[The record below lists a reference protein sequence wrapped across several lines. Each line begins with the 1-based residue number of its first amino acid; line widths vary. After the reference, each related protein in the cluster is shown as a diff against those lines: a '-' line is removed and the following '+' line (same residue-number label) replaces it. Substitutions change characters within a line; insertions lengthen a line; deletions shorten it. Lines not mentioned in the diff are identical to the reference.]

1 MADEPVWVRKSLAIA
16 SDDLSSHNSEAISM
30 RGSQNFAF
38 LKLHSLAL
46 VRLGTLAENYFATDP
61 NTCLIKLRQFG
72 EQLAQLVAAKVGL
85 YENPDESQFELLRR
99 LENRGAITGQA
110 TQLFQEIR
118 RVGNRATHDSYDEQ
132 GTALSHLKYARSLGI
147 WFHRSYG
154 GARAFKPG
162 PFIPPPDP
170 VQETTALKTELERLR
185 AELAAGQAE
194 LAASQSQAELAQVQA
209 QEEAELRQ
217 IAEELLLE
225 TEAKAEEITA
235 QFEVQLRT
243 IQAEAVQAPTQVID
257 SKIITAQRVEPDLDE
272 RETRRLIDAQL
283 RAVGWEVDTE
293 TLTYGQGTRPQ
304 KGKNLAI
311 AEWPTTNGWA
321 DYVLFVGLCAIAT
334 IEAKRRRKDVS
345 GAIDQAK
352 RYSRGY
358 EIKGDETL
366 PDGPWGEYKIPFV
379 FATNGRA
386 FLAQLETKS
395 GIWFCDVRKPEN
407 LRRALRS
414 WYSPAGLVDTLAQ
427 DVDKADAQLAQEPF
441 NYGFDLR
448 DYQIKAILAAEGA
461 IAQGQR
467 NLLLA
472 MATGTGKTKT
482 CIALVYRLLKTKRFR
497 RVLFLVDRTALGEQ
511 AANAF
516 KDTRMESLQTFA
528 DIFEIKDLEDADTER
543 ETKVHIATVQ
553 SFVKRLLYPSE
564 PVDSETSNALS
575 ADQYDCIVVDECHR
589 GYLLDRELSDTE
601 LSFRDFGDYVS
612 KYRAVLEY
620 FDAVKIGLT
629 ATPALHTAEIFGT
642 PVFSYSYREAVIDG
656 YLIDHEPPI
665 RPVTALAEDGITWHV
680 GEDVEYFD
688 PKTGQLNL
696 AQAPDE
702 IKVDVAQFNRKVITP
717 EFNRVVCDF
726 LAEQIDPEM
735 GKTLIFCVNND
746 HADLVMNLLKDSMQK
761 RYGSINDDDVKK
773 ITGAS
778 DQPMQLIRRYKN
790 EASPKIAVTVDLMT
804 TGIDV
809 PEICNI
815 VFLRRVKSRI
825 LYEQMLGR
833 ATRLCDEIDKTFFR
847 VFDPVGLYQAIS
859 EFSTMKPVVVN
870 PKISFV
876 QLVDEL
882 GAVSEPSAAGEIL
895 DQLVAKLQRKKR
907 HLSEAQ
913 TEGIESLAGM
923 PVDEVADYLK
933 QCEALEAASWFK
945 QRQQIAKLLDRQ
957 DGGGNPML
965 VSYHA
970 DELRRVEQGFGV
982 AEDGTEYG
990 KPEDYLES
998 FAAFIE
1004 NNKNIIPALMVVTQ
1018 RPRDLTRQQLK
1029 ALQLALAD
1037 AGYSE
1042 TMLKAAWREKTNE
1055 DIAASIIGYVRQA
1068 ALGDALVPYEE
1079 RVQRAIKKILA
1090 SQKWSAPQRK
1100 WLERIGKQLEK
1111 EYVVDR
1117 EAFDRGA
1124 FKREGGFQRLNKVF
1138 EGKLEVILEDI
1149 SLTMWGQQ
1157 AGL

>member
-1 MADEPVWVRKSLAIA
+1 MQA
-16 SDDLSSHNSEAISM
+16 SK
-30 RGSQNFAF
+30 NFAF
-38 LKLHSLAL
+38 LKAYSLEL
-46 VRLGTLAENYFATDP
+46 VRLGTLAEHYFANDP

-85 YENPDESQFELLRR
+85 YEGPEENQFELLQR
-99 LENRGAITGQA
+99 LDRQGAITGQA
-110 TQLFQEIR
+110 EQLFHEIR
-118 RVGNRATHDSYDEQ
+118 KIGNRATHGSYGEH
-132 GTALSHLKYARSLGI
+132 GAALSHLKYARLLGI

-154 GARAFKPG
+154 GTTNFKPG
-162 PFIPPPDP
+162 PFIPPENPER
-170 VQETTALKTELERLR
+170 ETETLRAELERLR
-185 AELAAGQAE
+185 AEFLQQQAKLTE
-194 LAASQSQAELAQVQA
+194 TQSQAEQA
-209 QEEAELRQ
+209 QAQ
-217 IAEELLLE
+217 AEEETESRQLAEALLLE
-225 TEAKAEEITA
+225 TEAKVEESVAREQAARMRLDAQLAKMQVEAMQAPAQEIQQAIATA
-235 QFEVQLRT
+235 Q
-243 IQAEAVQAPTQVID
+243 AVE
-257 SKIITAQRVEPDLDE
+257 SELDLDE

-293 TLTYGQGTRPQ
+293 TIAYGRGSRPQ

-311 AEWPTTNGWA
+311 AEWPTADGRA

-358 EIKGDETL
+358 KIRGDETL

-395 GIWFCDVRKPEN
+395 GIWFCDVRKPKN

-441 NYGFDLR
+441 NYGLDLR

-564 PVDSETSNALS
+564 PVGSETSNALS

-688 PKTGQLNL
+688 SKTGQLNL

-702 IKVDVAQFNRKVITP
+702 IKVDVAQFNRKAITP

-746 HADLVMNLLKDSMQK
+746 HADLVTNLLKDSMQK

-809 PEICNI
+809 PEICNL

-870 PKISFV
+870 PKISFA

-882 GAVSEPSAAGEIL
+882 TAVSEPSAAGEIL

-913 TEGIESLAGM
+913 TEGIERLAGM
-923 PVDEVADYLK
+923 PVNEVADYLK
-933 QCEALEAASWFK
+933 QCEALAAASWFK
-945 QRQQIAKLLDRQ
+945 QRQQIAKLLDRR

-982 AEDGTEYG
+982 AEDGTDYG

-998 FAAFIE
+998 FTAFIK
-1004 NNKNIIPALMVVTQ
+1004 NNKNIIPALTVVTQ

-1042 TMLKAAWREKTNE
+1042 AQLKVAWREKTNE

-1138 EGKLEVILEDI
+1138 EGRLEQVLSEINQ
-1149 SLTMWGQQ
+1149 SLWEKSS
-1157 AGL
+1157 